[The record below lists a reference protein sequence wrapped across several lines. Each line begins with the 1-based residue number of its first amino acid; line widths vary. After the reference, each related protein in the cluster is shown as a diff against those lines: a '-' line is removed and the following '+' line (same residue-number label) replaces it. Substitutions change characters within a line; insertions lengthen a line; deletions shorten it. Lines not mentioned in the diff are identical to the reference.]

1 MTIFLNFLTIMMVL
15 MAAIILMW
23 ITSLNIIRSKKMGIF
38 LPFFIISLS
47 YCINMALNLYNI
59 NDQKIWFLSES
70 LLVIC
75 SLWILIILIKN
86 NNV

>member
-70 LLVIC
+70 LLAIC

>member
-1 MTIFLNFLTIMMVL
+1 MTIFLNFLTIAMVL

-23 ITSLNIIRSKKMGIF
+23 IASLNIIRSKKMGIF

-59 NDQKIWFLSES
+59 NDQRAWFMSES
-70 LLVIC
+70 LLATG

>member
-1 MTIFLNFLTIMMVL
+1 MTIFLNFLTIAMVL

-23 ITSLNIIRSKKMGIF
+23 IVSLNIIRSKKMGIF

-59 NDQKIWFLSES
+59 NDQRAWFTSES
-70 LLVIC
+70 LLTIG
-75 SLWILIILIKN
+75 SLWILIILIKK

>member
-1 MTIFLNFLTIMMVL
+1 MTTFLNFLTIIMVL

-23 ITSLNIIRSKKMGIF
+23 MTSLNIIRSKKMGIF
-38 LPFFIISLS
+38 LPFFIISIS

-59 NDQKIWFLSES
+59 NDQRAWFISES
-70 LLVIC
+70 ILTIG
-75 SLWILIILIKN
+75 SLWILIILIKK

>member
-1 MTIFLNFLTIMMVL
+1 MTIFLNFLTIIMVL
-15 MAAIILMW
+15 MAVIILMW
-23 ITSLNIIRSKKMGIF
+23 LISLEIIRSKKMGVF

-47 YCINMALNLYNI
+47 YCINVAFNFYKI
-59 NDQKIWFLSES
+59 NDQRAWLVPES
-70 LLVIC
+70 LLTIS

>member
-1 MTIFLNFLTIMMVL
+1 MVL

-23 ITSLNIIRSKKMGIF
+23 IVSLNIIRSKKMGIF

-59 NDQKIWFLSES
+59 NDQRAWFTSES
-70 LLVIC
+70 LLTIG
-75 SLWILIILIKN
+75 SLWILIILIKK